1 MAGRL
6 ISLDVLRGL
15 TVIGMILV
23 NSAAY
28 VHYVNGFP
36 AFPALMHSEW
46 AGLTLADWVFPA
58 FIFMVGAS
66 IPMAA
71 QGQPPSAGKIL
82 ARSGRLILI
91 GLLLTNLYWLADMEA
106 YSFRPFGVLQRI
118 GLVYAAVAL
127 LFIASGWRTRAV
139 VAAAVLILY
148 WPLCLIPSPD
158 GTATDI
164 WARGYDFVAWFDRA
178 MLGRHAYVKGP
189 AGYDPE
195 GVLST
200 LPATAQGLIGCLAGE
215 WLLKRP
221 QRTGG
226 LALAGAAMTVLGLA
240 WGLVFPVVKDI
251 WTSSYVLLTSGL
263 TLLALAA
270 LHLRL
275 DGRKIGRGWALATA
289 FGVNAIAAY
298 VLHYLASVML
308 AADVMKLPY
317 AWTAPMIG
325 GAAAALIP
333 VLIFVVLN
341 WAAVAWLQRKG
352 WVIKV

>member
-1 MAGRL
+1 MQRL
-6 ISLDVLRGL
+6 VSLDVLRGL

-36 AFPALMHSEW
+36 AYPALMHSEW

-58 FIFMVGAS
+58 FLFMVGVS

-71 QGQPPSAGKIL
+71 QGRPQSAGKIL
-82 ARSGRLILI
+82 ARAGRLILV
-91 GLLLTNLYWLADMEA
+91 GLLLTNMYWLADMDA
-106 YSFRPFGVLQRI
+106 YAFRPFGVLQRI
-118 GLVYAAVAL
+118 GLVYGAAAL
-127 LFIASGWRTRAV
+127 LFMTTGWRTRLGIAGLI
-139 VAAAVLILY
+139 LILY

-164 WARGYDFVAWFDRA
+164 WARGYNFVAWFDRA
-178 MLGRHAYVKGP
+178 VLGSHAYVKGA

-200 LPATAQGLIGCLAGE
+200 LPAIAQGLIGCLVGE
-215 WLLKRP
+215 WLLKQP
-221 QRTGG
+221 KRTG
-226 LALAGAAMTVLGLA
+226 ALAAGGAVMTVAGLA

-263 TLLALAA
+263 TLLVLAA
-270 LHLRL
+270 LHVRL
-275 DGRKIGRGWALATA
+275 DGREIGRGWSIATA

-298 VLHYLASVML
+298 VLHYLASVVL
-308 AADVMKLPY
+308 AADAMKLPY
-317 AWTAPMIG
+317 DWTLPVLG
-325 GAAAALIP
+325 GPAAALVP
-333 VLIFVVLN
+333 VLIFLALN
-341 WAAVAWLQRKG
+341 WAAMAWLQREG
-352 WVIKV
+352 WVVKI